1 MELPKI
7 FLDFYFKRTTGVY
20 DKIFNDEPE
29 FGGVVNL
36 PINGYQI
43 ALHEGDLRI
52 IKVGETKKIVE
63 DRETIDK
70 LAQELEEEVAKIEIE
85 LRK

>member
-7 FLDFYFKRTTGVY
+7 FLDFYLKRTTGVY
-20 DKIFNDEPE
+20 DKIFKDEPE
-29 FGGVVNL
+29 FGGIVNL

-52 IKVGETKKIVE
+52 IKVGETKEIVN

-70 LAQELEEEVAKIEIE
+70 LAQELQEEVMKLEFE